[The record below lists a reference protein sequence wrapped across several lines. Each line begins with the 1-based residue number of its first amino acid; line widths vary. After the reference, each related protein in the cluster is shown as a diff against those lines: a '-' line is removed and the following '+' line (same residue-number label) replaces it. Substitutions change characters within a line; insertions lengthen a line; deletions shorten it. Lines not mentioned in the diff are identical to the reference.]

1 MAAIA
6 LLEALFLLF
15 TLFLCLLY
23 INSYVTLYGLMSPQ
37 NKDLEKEIM
46 VWGL

>member
-15 TLFLCLLY
+15 ALFLYLLY
-23 INSYVTLYGLMSPQ
+23 QAIVTLYGLMSPQ
-37 NKDLEKEIM
+37 NKDLEKEII